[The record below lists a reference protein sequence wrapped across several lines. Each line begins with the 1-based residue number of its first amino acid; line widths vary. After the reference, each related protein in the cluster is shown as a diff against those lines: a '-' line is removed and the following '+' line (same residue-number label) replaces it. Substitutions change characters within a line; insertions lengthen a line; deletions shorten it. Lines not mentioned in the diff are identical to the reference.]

1 MTAAE
6 RYQIWCASATE
17 DADLVA
23 ELKEMN
29 GNESEIAERFST
41 DLVFGTGGLR
51 GVIGAGTSLMNIY
64 TVRRATQ
71 GLADYILKSKPQG
84 ASVAIAYDSRIKS
97 ELFSKEAASVMAG
110 NGIHAYIYPELIPT
124 PMLSF
129 AVRALGAQGGINVT
143 ASHNPS
149 KYNGY
154 KVYGADGCQLTDDAA
169 GEVFRCIEK
178 VDLFA
183 DVKRVDFEQGIAQ
196 NLISLIDESVQE
208 SYLEAVQKQSVHQ
221 DVCKKAGLKV
231 IYTPLNGAGNKPV
244 RAILKRIG
252 VEHVA
257 VVPEQEKPDGNFPTC
272 PYPNPEIRQ
281 VFECGL
287 KMAQKD
293 EPDLLLATD
302 PDSDRVGIAARDG
315 DDYRLFTGN
324 EVGAMLLNYIL
335 SQRAALGTL
344 PENPIAVKTI
354 VTTPIVYA
362 IAKKYGCEVVD
373 VLTGFKYI
381 GEKIGELEK
390 SGEEKRYVLG
400 FEESYGY
407 LAGSYVRDKDAV
419 FAAMMICEMAAF
431 YKLRGKSLV
440 DVIED
445 IYQEFGYYSNSVSNF
460 ECSGLAGMQKMQE
473 IMDSLRML
481 VPAEIGGVAVESV
494 ADYFRSEKTTLATGT
509 KTKIYLPK
517 SNVLSYTMADGA
529 NVVVRPSGTEPKI
542 KVYVAASGKTKN
554 AAETLSKSLLA
565 AITKLMGF

>member
-1 MTAAE
+1 MTATE
-6 RYQIWCASATE
+6 RYQIWCEKATE
-17 DADLVA
+17 DVDLVT
-23 ELKEMN
+23 ELQKIA
-29 GNESEIAERFST
+29 GNESEITERFSN

-71 GLADYILKSKPQG
+71 GLADYILQQKPQG

-97 ELFSKEAASVMAG
+97 ELFSKEAAAVMAG
-110 NGIHAYIYPELIPT
+110 NGIHAYIYPELMPT

-129 AVRALGAQGGINVT
+129 AVRVLNAQGGINVT
-143 ASHNPS
+143 ASHNPA

-154 KVYGADGCQLTDDAA
+154 KVYGADGCQLTDDEA
-169 GEVFRCIEK
+169 GAVFRCIEK
-178 VDLFA
+178 VDLF
-183 DVKRVDFEQGIAQ
+183 DGVKRVDFEQGVKE
-196 NLISLIDESVQE
+196 NLISFIGDEVQQR
-208 SYLEAVQKQSVHQ
+208 YLDAVQSQAVHT

-244 RAILKRIG
+244 RAIMKRIG

-257 VVPEQEKPDGNFPTC
+257 VVPEQEKPDGTFPTC

-287 KMAQKD
+287 KMAKED

-335 SQRAALGTL
+335 SQRSAQGTL
-344 PENPIAVKTI
+344 PEKPVTVKTI
-354 VTTPIVYA
+354 VTTPIIYS

-390 SGEEKRYVLG
+390 AGEESRYVLG

-407 LAGSYVRDKDAV
+407 LSGSYVRDKDAV

-431 YKLRGKSLV
+431 YKLQGKSLV
-440 DVIED
+440 DVIQD
-445 IYQEFGYYSNSVSNF
+445 IYREFGYYINSVSNF

-473 IMDSLRML
+473 IMDSLRAAA
-481 VPAEIGGVAVESV
+481 PAEIGGVAVESI
-494 ADYFRSEKTTLATGT
+494 ADYYRSEKTVCATGE
-509 KTKIYLPK
+509 KEKIYLPK
-517 SNVLSYTMADGA
+517 SNVLSFMLAGGA
-529 NVVVRPSGTEPKI
+529 NAVVRPSGTEPKI
-542 KVYVAASGKTKN
+542 KVYVAASGKTKEN
-554 AAETLSKSLLA
+554 AEMLSKSLLA
-565 AITKLMGF
+565 EITKLMGF